1 MTVLQ
6 RFRVVAVAGF
16 LTVLAGCGSPSA
28 PAPTSTAL
36 PAGGGF
42 RSGECNLVTDD
53 EVEAAAGTAIF
64 RKVLDGDA
72 GCFWQE
78 DTMLGSVGA
87 GMGISTWW
95 YRGSDLDVERRLEQ
109 EAGRTITE
117 LEISGNQAFQASDTN
132 ACSIYVD
139 KDGDVIAWTIQTLN
153 PASLPDLCGI
163 TEQLAQLSQ
172 DRVN

>member
-1 MTVLQ
+1 MGVRHLWIASMAVL
-6 RFRVVAVAGF
+6 
-16 LTVLAGCGSPSA
+16 LAACGSPSEEA
-28 PAPTSTAL
+28 APTS
-36 PAGGGF
+36 PAPPPGGF

-53 EVEAAAGTAIF
+53 EVEEAAGTAIF

-78 DTMLGSVGA
+78 DTMLGAVGA

-109 EAGRTITE
+109 EAGREITE
-117 LEISGNQAFQASDTN
+117 LEMSGNQGFQAADVN
-132 ACSIYVD
+132 ACSIYID
-139 KDGDVIAWTIQTLN
+139 KGNDVIAWSIQTLN

>member
-1 MTVLQ
+1 MTRSALVI
-6 RFRVVAVAGF
+6 
-16 LTVLAGCGSPSA
+16 LAALLAACGSPSESEE
-28 PAPTSTAL
+28 TTAAV
-36 PAGGGF
+36 PPGGF
-42 RSGECNLVTDD
+42 ASGECNRVTDD
-53 EVEAAAGTAIF
+53 EVEEAAGTAIF
-64 RKVLDGDA
+64 QKVLDNET

-78 DTMLGSVGA
+78 QTMLGTVGA

-117 LEISGNQAFQASDTN
+117 LEMSGNQGFKAEDVN
-132 ACSIYVD
+132 ACSIYID
-139 KDGDVIAWTIQTLN
+139 KGDDVIAWTIQTLN

>member
-1 MTVLQ
+1 VT
-6 RFRVVAVAGF
+6 RFALVILAAL
-16 LTVLAGCGSPSA
+16 LTACGSPSESEETTAAA
-28 PAPTSTAL
+28 PP
-36 PAGGGF
+36 GGF
-42 RSGECNLVTDD
+42 ASGECNRVTDD
-53 EVEAAAGTAIF
+53 EVEEAAGTAIF
-64 RKVLDGDA
+64 QKVLDSET

-78 DTMLGSVGA
+78 QTMLGTVGA

-117 LEISGNQAFQASDTN
+117 LEMSGNQGFKAEDVN
-132 ACSIYVD
+132 ACSIYID
-139 KDGDVIAWTIQTLN
+139 KGDDVIAWTIQTLN

>member
-1 MTVLQ
+1 MTRFVL
-6 RFRVVAVAGF
+6 VI
-16 LTVLAGCGSPSA
+16 LAGLLTACGSPSDPEA
-28 PAPTSTAL
+28 TPAAVP
-36 PAGGGF
+36 PGGF
-42 RSGECNLVTDD
+42 SSGECNRVTDD
-53 EVEAAAGTAIF
+53 EVEEAAGTAIF
-64 RKVLDGDA
+64 KKVLDSET

-78 DTMLGSVGA
+78 QTMLGSVGA

-117 LEISGNQAFQASDTN
+117 LEMSGNQGFMAEDVN
-132 ACSIYVD
+132 ACSIYID
-139 KDGDVIAWTIQTLN
+139 KGDDVIAWTIQTLN

-163 TEQLAQLSQ
+163 TEELAQLSQ

>member
-1 MTVLQ
+1 MTRFVL
-6 RFRVVAVAGF
+6 VILAAL
-16 LTVLAGCGSPSA
+16 LTACGSPSEPETTTAA
-28 PAPTSTAL
+28 PP
-36 PAGGGF
+36 PGGF
-42 RSGECNLVTDD
+42 NSGECNRVTDD
-53 EVEAAAGTAIF
+53 EVEEAAGTAIF
-64 RKVLDGDA
+64 RKVLDSDA

-117 LEISGNQAFQASDTN
+117 LEMSGNQGFKAEDVN
-132 ACSIYVD
+132 ACSIYID
-139 KDGDVIAWTIQTLN
+139 KGDDVIAWSLQTLN

-163 TEQLAQLSQ
+163 IEELAQLSQ

>member
-1 MTVLQ
+1 MSQ
-6 RFRVVAVAGF
+6 RLKLASIAGL
-16 LTVLAGCGSPSA
+16 LTVLVGCGSPSA
-28 PAPTSTAL
+28 PAPTATEL
-36 PAGGGF
+36 PAAGGF
-42 RSGECNLVTDD
+42 RSGECNLVTDA
-53 EVEAAAGTAIF
+53 EVEEAAETAIF
-64 RKVLDGDA
+64 RKVVDGDA

-117 LEISGNQAFQASDTN
+117 LEMSGNKGFQAEDVN
-132 ACSIYVD
+132 ACSIYID
-139 KDGDVIAWTIQTLN
+139 KDRDVIAWSIQTLN
-153 PASLPDLCGI
+153 PASLPDLCAI
-163 TEQLAQLSQ
+163 IEQLAQLSQ

>member
-1 MTVLQ
+1 MVRVL
-6 RFRVVAVAGF
+6 
-16 LTVLAGCGSPSA
+16 LVLLAALVTACGSPSEPAATSAA
-28 PAPTSTAL
+28 PSPD
-36 PAGGGF
+36 GF

-53 EVEAAAGTAIF
+53 EVEEAAGTAIF

-95 YRGSDLDVERRLEQ
+95 YRGSDLDVERQLEQ
-109 EAGRTITE
+109 DAGRTITE
-117 LEISGNQAFQASDTN
+117 LEMSGNQGFMAQDVN
-132 ACSIYVD
+132 ACSIYID
-139 KDGDVIAWTIQTLN
+139 KGDDVITWSIQTLN
-153 PASLPDLCGI
+153 PASLSDLCGI
-163 TEQLAQLSQ
+163 TEELAQLSQ

>member
-1 MTVLQ
+1 MGRSHYWT
-6 RFRVVAVAGF
+6 AA
-16 LTVLAGCGSPSA
+16 LALLLVGCGAPSEPASTSVASP
-28 PAPTSTAL
+28 P
-36 PAGGGF
+36 GGF
-42 RSGECNLVTDD
+42 NSGECNMVTDD
-53 EVEAAAGTAIF
+53 EVEGAAGTAIF

-109 EAGRTITE
+109 EAGRDITE
-117 LEISGNQAFQASDTN
+117 LEMSGNQGFKAEDVN
-132 ACSIYVD
+132 ACSIYID
-139 KDGDVIAWTIQTLN
+139 KGDDVIAWTLQTLN

-163 TEQLAQLSQ
+163 IEQLAQLSQ

>member
-1 MTVLQ
+1 MVRTPL
-6 RFRVVAVAGF
+6 ALLAAAL
-16 LTVLAGCGSPSA
+16 LTACGSPAELEPTPAA
-28 PAPTSTAL
+28 PPT
-36 PAGGGF
+36 GGF

-53 EVEAAAGTAIF
+53 EVEEAAGTAIF
-64 RKVLDGDA
+64 RKVLDGDV

-95 YRGSDLDVERRLEQ
+95 YRGSDLDVERQLEQ
-109 EAGRTITE
+109 DAGRTITE
-117 LEISGNQAFQASDTN
+117 LEMSGNQGFMAQDVN
-132 ACSIYVD
+132 ACSIYID
-139 KDGDVIAWTIQTLN
+139 KGDDVITWSIQTLN

-163 TEQLAQLSQ
+163 TEELAQLSQ

>member
-1 MTVLQ
+1 MGRSRYWIGT
-6 RFRVVAVAGF
+6 
-16 LTVLAGCGSPSA
+16 LALLLVGCGGPSE
-28 PAPTSTAL
+28 PAQTPAEV
-36 PAGGGF
+36 PAGGF
-42 RSGECNLVTDD
+42 NSGACNKVTDD
-53 EVEAAAGTAIF
+53 EVEEAAGTAIF

-109 EAGRTITE
+109 EAGRNITE
-117 LEISGNQAFQASDTN
+117 LEMSGNQGFKAEDVN
-132 ACSIYVD
+132 ACSIYID
-139 KDGDVIAWTIQTLN
+139 KGDDVIAWSLQTLN

-163 TEQLAQLSQ
+163 IEQLAQLSQ